1 MFLYEG
7 WYFHKEKETS
17 FLTLGM
23 TNFGFTATSLVE
35 IWTPKWSSTSTS
47 RFHKEFFFFDRMVL
61 FLSSLGLLLL
71 FFLTKD
77 FPPFFIFP
85 RAKIFP

>member
-47 RFHKEFFFFDRMVL
+47 RFHKEFFFL
-61 FLSSLGLLLL
+61 TEWYY
-71 FFLTKD
+71 FFLLWACCCC
-77 FPPFFIFP
+77 FF
-85 RAKIFP
+85 

>member
-1 MFLYEG
+1 MFLYQG

-35 IWTPKWSSTSTS
+35 IWT
-47 RFHKEFFFFDRMVL
+47 
-61 FLSSLGLLLL
+61 SSLGLLL
-71 FFLTKD
+71 FFFFNQGLSSAFDFSTSKD
-77 FPPFFIFP
+77 FSLSKKLP
-85 RAKIFP
+85 RENFVKCVM

>member
-1 MFLYEG
+1 MFLYQG

-17 FLTLGM
+17 LLTLGM

-35 IWTPKWSSTSTS
+35 IWT
-47 RFHKEFFFFDRMVL
+47 
-61 FLSSLGLLLL
+61 SSLGLLLL

-77 FPPFFIFP
+77 FPPLLIFP

>member
-1 MFLYEG
+1 MFLYQG

-47 RFHKEFFFFDRMVL
+47 RFHKEFFFDRMVL
-61 FLSSLGLLLL
+61 FLSSLGLLL
-71 FFLTKD
+71 FF
-77 FPPFFIFP
+77 F
-85 RAKIFP
+85 